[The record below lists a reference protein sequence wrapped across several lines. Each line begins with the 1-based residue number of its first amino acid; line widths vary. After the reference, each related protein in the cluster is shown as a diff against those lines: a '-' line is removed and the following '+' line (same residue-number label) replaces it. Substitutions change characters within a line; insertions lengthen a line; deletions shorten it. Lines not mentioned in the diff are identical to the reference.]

1 MFASYVKFLYRGRWP
16 LALLFTLL
24 FAFCVHKASDLKL
37 RSDFKELLPEKFQ
50 SLKDLDRILARVGG
64 EGSLIIAIESEDPE
78 ASIRFANDFVGKLRE
93 YPPEYIKQL
102 DYNVAEVKQFFTDHK
117 YLYMDLDDIKTIYDR
132 LNRRIQRQKL
142 KSSGL
147 YLSFMTKEEEEEEF
161 STKDIEDKYQS
172 KTGQYQYYRDGYF
185 FDKDGR
191 VMAVGIPPP

>member
-1 MFASYVKFLYRGRWP
+1 
-16 LALLFTLL
+16 
-24 FAFCVHKASDLKL
+24 
-37 RSDFKELLPEKFQ
+37 
-50 SLKDLDRILARVGG
+50 
-64 EGSLIIAIESEDPE
+64 
-78 ASIRFANDFVGKLRE
+78 
-93 YPPEYIKQL
+93 
-102 DYNVAEVKQFFTDHK
+102 
-117 YLYMDLDDIKTIYDR
+117 YMDLDDIKTIYDR

-191 VMAVGIPPP
+191 VMAVVIRPPGTASGIDFSKRLVSKVNATIAELNPSSYHPSMKVGLTGKFRRVLFEYQTLIDDIVSTALLCVALVGLVV